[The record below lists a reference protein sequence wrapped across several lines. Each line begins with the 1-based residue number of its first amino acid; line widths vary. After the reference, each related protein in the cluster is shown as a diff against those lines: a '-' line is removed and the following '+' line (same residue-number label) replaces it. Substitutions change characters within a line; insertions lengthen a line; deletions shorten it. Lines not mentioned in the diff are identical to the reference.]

1 MTNIRKRSIGVPA
14 SIALGLFALTACS
27 GAGGADDGPS
37 GSTDA
42 DGGTNGETVELTLAT
57 VNNPQM
63 KDMEELKSNF
73 ESEHPDIKVKFVQME
88 EGDLRAAVTADVASG
103 AGQYDIV
110 TVGAYEVPQWAELG
124 WLTNLSPALSEDT
137 AYDVDDLFPAV
148 TDLLTVDDDLYAV
161 PFYGESSLL
170 MYNKEMFD
178 AAGIEM
184 PDHPTW
190 TEVADYAKQLK
201 TDDVAGIC
209 LRGKPGWGD
218 QFAPLT
224 TVVNTFGGQWYNSD
238 WDAQVDSPEFK
249 KAVNFYVDL
258 LADAGEADPVSY
270 SFTECL
276 NLVQSEKAAMWYDAS
291 VGAATLE
298 DPESSPVAGKMGYVH
313 APVEETKESGWLWSW
328 NLGIPATT
336 KNADAATT
344 FVKWAT
350 SKEYQQLVGT
360 ELGWTRVPPGA
371 RTSTYEL
378 PEYQEA
384 AAAFAPITLDVMNAV
399 DPKQPG
405 VDPQPWVG
413 VQYVTIPEFQDVGN
427 QVSQLVADAIAGRT
441 TVDDALDKGQKIA
454 QEAGE
459 KQK

>member
-1 MTNIRKRSIGVPA
+1 M
-14 SIALGLFALTACS
+14 ALAACS
-27 GAGGADDGPS
+27 GAGATPDG
-37 GSTDA
+37 
-42 DGGTNGETVELTLAT
+42 DGGNSGGGEASGESVELTLAT

-63 KDMEELKSNF
+63 KDMEELKSHF
-73 ESEHPDIKVKFVQME
+73 EDDNPGITVNFVQME

-110 TVGAYEVPQWAELG
+110 TVGAYEVPQWAANG
-124 WLTNLSPALSEDT
+124 WLTNLSPSLNED
-137 AYDVDDLFPAV
+137 ADYEVDDLFPAV
-148 TDLLTVDDDLYAV
+148 TDALSVDGDLYAV

-170 MYNKEMFD
+170 MYNKEIFD
-178 AAGIEM
+178 EAGLTM

-190 TEVADYAKQLK
+190 TEVAAFANELK
-201 TDDVAGIC
+201 TDDRAGIC

-218 QFAPLT
+218 MFAPLT
-224 TVVNTFGGQWYNSD
+224 TVVNTFGGQWYDTN
-238 WDAQVDSPEFK
+238 WDAQVNSEPFAE
-249 KAVNFYVDL
+249 AVNFYVDL
-258 LADAGEADPVSY
+258 LDSAGQPDPVSY

-276 NLVQSEKAAMWYDAS
+276 NLLSSGGAAMWYDAS
-291 VGAATLE
+291 VAAATLE
-298 DPESSPVAGKMGYVH
+298 DPEASPVAGKMGYAH
-313 APVEETKESGWLWSW
+313 APVEKTDEAGWLWSW
-328 NLGIPATT
+328 NLAIPSTT
-336 KNADAATT
+336 TQQEAAET

-350 SKEYQQLVGT
+350 SKEYHQLVGT

-371 RTSTYEL
+371 RTSTYEI

-399 DPKQPG
+399 DPTQPG

-427 QVSQLVADAIAGRT
+427 QVSQLIADAIAGRT
-441 TVDDALDKGQKIA
+441 TADAALDAGQEIA
-454 QEAGE
+454 QAAGE